1 MHNIKEYTN
10 FKDYKLII
18 AIAIP
23 MIISNISTPILGIV
37 DTSIIGRISIEQIGA
52 IAIGS
57 SLLSFVYFCF
67 SFFRMG
73 TTGLIAQAWGI
84 NDINNIYRIL
94 KSNIFIA
101 FLCSLICI
109 PLILIFKNFLLDI
122 YTTNI
127 EIHNHASIYINIRI
141 FGAPAT
147 FINFIIFGFLL
158 GSKKPWELLK
168 LVLFMNLL
176 NIILD
181 LYLGLYLS
189 MQLQGIAYGTLIS
202 EFSGML
208 LGLYYV
214 KRNIP
219 SIKDKNI
226 TINITNNIFKIVK
239 SNTNLFIRTSLILI
253 SILMF
258 TAIGSRLGNTILAAN
273 AILIMLQMFISYSL
287 DGFAQAAEVLI
298 GNEFS
303 KKNKNKIIKIAIS
316 STIISFIFA
325 IIYFLIFYLFIDN
338 IIILMTSINSVIVE
352 TQNYALWIIVSPLIS
367 FLSFQM
373 DGIFIG
379 ANKTRMMRNT
389 VIISFII
396 FIISLCILVPIYE
409 NNGLWLS
416 FILFL
421 FLRGVLLA
429 TKFKE
434 IFNFN

>member
-10 FKDYKLII
+10 FKYYKLII

-94 KSNIFIA
+94 KSNMFIA

-127 EIHNHASIYINIRI
+127 EIHNHASLYINIRI

-168 LVLFMNLL
+168 LVLFINLL

-189 MQLQGIAYGTLIS
+189 MQLKGIAYGTLIS

-226 TINITNNIFKIVK
+226 TINITNNIIKIVK

-379 ANKTRMMRNT
+379 ANKTRIMRNT

-421 FLRGVLLA
+421 FLRGVLLV

>member
-10 FKDYKLII
+10 FKYYKLII

-122 YTTNI
+122 YTTNT
-127 EIHNHASIYINIRI
+127 EIHKHASLYINIRI

-189 MQLQGIAYGTLIS
+189 MQLKGIAYGTLIS

-219 SIKDKNI
+219 SIKNKNI

-379 ANKTRMMRNT
+379 ANKTRIMRNT

-421 FLRGVLLA
+421 FLRGVLLV

>member
-1 MHNIKEYTN
+1 MHNIKEYIN
-10 FKDYKLII
+10 FKNYKLII

-23 MIISNISTPILGIV
+23 MIISNISIPILGIV

-94 KSNIFIA
+94 KSNMFIA

-122 YTTNI
+122 YTTDN
-127 EIHNHASIYINIRI
+127 EIHNHASLYINIRI

-168 LVLFMNLL
+168 LVLFINLL

-189 MQLQGIAYGTLIS
+189 MNLKGIAYGTLIS

-214 KRNIP
+214 KRNLPIL
-219 SIKDKNI
+219 KDKNI
-226 TINITNNIFKIVK
+226 TINITNNIFKIIK

-303 KKNKNKIIKIAIS
+303 KKNKNKIIKLAIS

-338 IIILMTSINSVIVE
+338 IIILMTSINSVILE
-352 TQNYALWIIVSPLIS
+352 TQNYAIWIIVSPLIS

-379 ANKTRMMRNT
+379 ANKTRIMRNT

-396 FIISLCILVPIYE
+396 FIISLCILVPFYE

-421 FLRGVLLA
+421 FLRGVLLV

-434 IFNFN
+434 IYNFN

>member
-94 KSNIFIA
+94 KSNMFIA

-127 EIHNHASIYINIRI
+127 EIHNHASLYINIRI

-189 MQLQGIAYGTLIS
+189 MQLKGIAYGTLIS

-219 SIKDKNI
+219 SIKYKNI

-379 ANKTRMMRNT
+379 ANKTRIMRNT

-421 FLRGVLLA
+421 FLRGVLLV
-429 TKFKE
+429 TRFKE

>member
-10 FKDYKLII
+10 FKYYKLII

-94 KSNIFIA
+94 KSNMFIA

-127 EIHNHASIYINIRI
+127 EIHNHASLYINIRI

-189 MQLQGIAYGTLIS
+189 MQLKGIAYGTLIS

-226 TINITNNIFKIVK
+226 TINIANNIFKIVK

-325 IIYFLIFYLFIDN
+325 IIYFLIFYLFIDS

-379 ANKTRMMRNT
+379 ANKTRIMRNT

-421 FLRGVLLA
+421 FLRGVLLV
-429 TKFKE
+429 TRFKE

>member
-1 MHNIKEYTN
+1 
-10 FKDYKLII
+10 
-18 AIAIP
+18 
-23 MIISNISTPILGIV
+23 
-37 DTSIIGRISIEQIGA
+37 
-52 IAIGS
+52 
-57 SLLSFVYFCF
+57 
-67 SFFRMG
+67 
-73 TTGLIAQAWGI
+73 
-84 NDINNIYRIL
+84 
-94 KSNIFIA
+94 
-101 FLCSLICI
+101 
-109 PLILIFKNFLLDI
+109 
-122 YTTNI
+122 
-127 EIHNHASIYINIRI
+127 
-141 FGAPAT
+141 
-147 FINFIIFGFLL
+147 
-158 GSKKPWELLK
+158 
-168 LVLFMNLL
+168 MNLL

-189 MQLQGIAYGTLIS
+189 MQLKGIAYGTLIS

-226 TINITNNIFKIVK
+226 TINLTNNIFKIVK

-316 STIISFIFA
+316 STITSFIFA

-379 ANKTRMMRNT
+379 ANKTRIMRNT

>member
-94 KSNIFIA
+94 KSNMFIA

-127 EIHNHASIYINIRI
+127 EIHNHASLYINIRI

-168 LVLFMNLL
+168 LVLFMNIL

-189 MQLQGIAYGTLIS
+189 MQLKGIAYGTLIS

-379 ANKTRMMRNT
+379 ANKTRIMRNT

-421 FLRGVLLA
+421 FLRGVLLVI
-429 TKFKE
+429 KFKE
-434 IFNFN
+434 IYNFN

>member
-10 FKDYKLII
+10 LKYYKLII

-94 KSNIFIA
+94 KSNMFIA

-122 YTTNI
+122 YTTDI
-127 EIHNHASIYINIRI
+127 EIHNHASLYINIRI

-189 MQLQGIAYGTLIS
+189 MQLKGIAYGTLIS

-226 TINITNNIFKIVK
+226 TINLTNNIFKIVK

-316 STIISFIFA
+316 STIISFVFA

-338 IIILMTSINSVIVE
+338 IIILMTSINSVILE

-379 ANKTRMMRNT
+379 ANKTRIMRNT

-421 FLRGVLLA
+421 FLRGVLLV

-434 IFNFN
+434 IFNLN

>member
-10 FKDYKLII
+10 FKDYKLIV

-37 DTSIIGRISIEQIGA
+37 DTAIIGRISIEQIGA

-73 TTGLIAQAWGI
+73 TTGLIAQARGI
-84 NDINNIYRIL
+84 NDIDNIYRIL
-94 KSNIFIA
+94 KSNMLIA
-101 FLCSLICI
+101 FLCSIICI

-127 EIHNHASIYINIRI
+127 EIQNHASLYINIRI

-168 LVLFMNLL
+168 LVLFMNIL

-189 MQLQGIAYGTLIS
+189 MQLEGIAYGTLIS

-338 IIILMTSINSVIVE
+338 IIILMTSINSVIIE

-379 ANKTRMMRNT
+379 ANKTRIMRNT

-421 FLRGVLLA
+421 FLRGVLLV

>member
-94 KSNIFIA
+94 KSNMFIA

-127 EIHNHASIYINIRI
+127 EIHNHASLYINIRI

-189 MQLQGIAYGTLIS
+189 MQLEGIAYGTLIS

-338 IIILMTSINSVIVE
+338 IIILMTSINSVIIE
-352 TQNYALWIIVSPLIS
+352 TQNYAVWIIVSPLIS

-379 ANKTRMMRNT
+379 ANKTRIMRNT

-421 FLRGVLLA
+421 FLRGVLLL

-434 IFNFN
+434 IYNFN

>member
-94 KSNIFIA
+94 KSNMFIA

-127 EIHNHASIYINIRI
+127 EIHNHASLYINIRI

-189 MQLQGIAYGTLIS
+189 MQLKGIAYGTLIS

-338 IIILMTSINSVIVE
+338 IIILMTSINSVILE

-379 ANKTRMMRNT
+379 ANKTRIMRNT

-421 FLRGVLLA
+421 FLRGVLLV

-434 IFNFN
+434 IYNFN

>member
-10 FKDYKLII
+10 FKYYKLII

-94 KSNIFIA
+94 KSNMFIA

-127 EIHNHASIYINIRI
+127 EIHNHASLYINIRI

-189 MQLQGIAYGTLIS
+189 MQLKGIAYGTLIS

-338 IIILMTSINSVIVE
+338 IIILMTSINSVILE

-379 ANKTRMMRNT
+379 ANKTRIMRNT

-421 FLRGVLLA
+421 FLRGVLLV

>member
-10 FKDYKLII
+10 FKYYKLII

-127 EIHNHASIYINIRI
+127 EIHNHASLYINIRI

-168 LVLFMNLL
+168 LVLFINLL

-189 MQLQGIAYGTLIS
+189 MQLKGIAYGTLIS

-303 KKNKNKIIKIAIS
+303 KKNKNKIIQIAIS
-316 STIISFIFA
+316 STIVSFIFA

-379 ANKTRMMRNT
+379 ANKTRIMRNT

-421 FLRGVLLA
+421 FLRGVLLV

-434 IFNFN
+434 IYNFN

>member
-1 MHNIKEYTN
+1 MHNIKKYTN

-94 KSNIFIA
+94 KSNMFIA

-127 EIHNHASIYINIRI
+127 EIHNHASLYINIRI

-189 MQLQGIAYGTLIS
+189 MQLKGIAYGTLIS

-379 ANKTRMMRNT
+379 ANKTRIMRNT

-396 FIISLCILVPIYE
+396 FIISLFILVPIYE

-421 FLRGVLLA
+421 FLRGVLLV
-429 TKFKE
+429 TRFKE

>member
-10 FKDYKLII
+10 FKYYKLII

-94 KSNIFIA
+94 KSNMFIA

-127 EIHNHASIYINIRI
+127 EIHNHASLYINIRI

-189 MQLQGIAYGTLIS
+189 MQLKGIAYGTLIS

-226 TINITNNIFKIVK
+226 TINITNNIIKIVK

-379 ANKTRMMRNT
+379 ANKTRIMRNT

-421 FLRGVLLA
+421 FLRGVLLV

>member
-10 FKDYKLII
+10 FKYYKLII

-23 MIISNISTPILGIV
+23 MIISNISKPILGIV

-94 KSNIFIA
+94 KSNTFIA

-122 YTTNI
+122 YTTDI
-127 EIHNHASIYINIRI
+127 EIHNHASLYINIRI

-189 MQLQGIAYGTLIS
+189 MQLKGIAYGTLIS

-379 ANKTRMMRNT
+379 ANKTRIMRNT

-421 FLRGVLLA
+421 FFRGVLLA

>member
-10 FKDYKLII
+10 FKYYKLII

-94 KSNIFIA
+94 KSNMFIA

-122 YTTNI
+122 YTTNF
-127 EIHNHASIYINIRI
+127 EIHNHASLYINIRI

-189 MQLQGIAYGTLIS
+189 MQLKGIAYGTLIS

-379 ANKTRMMRNT
+379 ANKTRIMRNT

-421 FLRGVLLA
+421 FLRGVLLV